1 MTDTE
6 DKWQSSV
13 YPDKETAM
21 KARNTNIGC
30 FVFGGAV
37 GAAITAIVRALL
49 RGGNRGIE

>member
-21 KARNTNIGC
+21 KARNTNIG
-30 FVFGGAV
+30 VFLTGGAV
-37 GAAITAIVRALL
+37 GAAITAVVNALRR
-49 RGGNRGIE
+49 RGK